1 MAYYDAIIKVRID
14 KETLKQLKALAKQQN
29 LKVSELIREL
39 IYREIKRQRIKESIA
54 KQLPNIEAYMQ
65 NDVYREKATQ
75 ILNYL
80 QKIYKKLHEV

>member
-1 MAYYDAIIKVRID
+1 MAFYNKRLLIAID
-14 KETLKQLKALAKQQN
+14 KDTLQELKRIAEQQN
-29 LKVSELIREL
+29 LKVSELVRNL

-65 NDVYREKATQ
+65 NDTYREKAVQ

-80 QKIYKKLHEV
+80 QKIYEKLYEL